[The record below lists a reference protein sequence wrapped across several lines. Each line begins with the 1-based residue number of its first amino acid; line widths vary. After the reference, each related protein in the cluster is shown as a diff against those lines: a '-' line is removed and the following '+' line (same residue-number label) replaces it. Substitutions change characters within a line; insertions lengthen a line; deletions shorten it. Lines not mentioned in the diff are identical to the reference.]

1 MIFVPEYQVREQPK
15 FRFYAS
21 VEVGLKVRVLV
32 FQNVFQIHP
41 LSISSDFT
49 MFFLILSFI
58 FRDFQ
63 KKVFLRQKQS
73 QKQRFWFA
81 LEPHILL
88 RNHVFLQNIDK

>member
-1 MIFVPEYQVREQPK
+1 MLEKKLTYHRQTANLSTYHRHAAQPYQVREQPK

-73 QKQRFWFA
+73 QKQRF
-81 LEPHILL
+81 
-88 RNHVFLQNIDK
+88 